1 MKRKTPPSKP
11 ARRSTFAARS
21 LEALAEARMVRVRS
35 GRQHRFTGIWVVVVR
50 GRVFARSW
58 NDKPTGWRAA
68 FRENPRGAIRWA
80 ARAIAV
86 RVRPIRGERL
96 LDEIERAYVHKYDTP
111 ANRKWVRGFRVAW
124 RRETTVEF
132 LPRG

>member
-1 MKRKTPPSKP
+1 
-11 ARRSTFAARS
+11 
-21 LEALAEARMVRVRS
+21 MVRVRS
-35 GRQHRFTGIWVVVVR
+35 GRQHRFTGIWVVVLR

-58 NDKPTGWRAA
+58 NDKPTGWHAA
-68 FRENPRGAIRWA
+68 FRENPKGAIRWA
-80 ARAIAV
+80 ARLVAV
-86 RVRPIRGERL
+86 RVRPVRGERL
-96 LDEIERAYVHKYDTP
+96 LDEIERAYVEKYDTP